1 MCCRSEHMWWVFL
14 ECLLCACHYI
24 QWMSLPN
31 EKGGFWETWEWETG
45 NEFLV
50 EQPEMRPSLE
60 ASSERI
66 PQDSAPQGPSVETSQ
81 RKQHWERTGTE
92 KGKDM
97 IPNVYK
103 VECSPDMAGVWFWG
117 ELETEVIR
125 SAVSF
130 GQASRSWL
138 TRKLL
143 ARNETVEHRAWSKQP
158 GLSHFVPPGEPP
170 LAPEH

>member
-1 MCCRSEHMWWVFL
+1 M
-14 ECLLCACHYI
+14 CACHYNR
-24 QWMSLPN
+24 WMSLAN
-31 EKGGFWETWEWETG
+31 EKGFWETWVWETG
-45 NEFLV
+45 NELLV
-50 EQPEMRPSLE
+50 EQPEMRPTLE

-103 VECSPDMAGVWFWG
+103 DKCSPDMAGVWFWG
-117 ELETEVIR
+117 EPETEVIR

-143 ARNETVEHRAWSKQP
+143 ARNETVECRAWSKQA
-158 GLSHFVPPGEPP
+158 GLSHSVPPGEQP